1 MWRKIRKRSGRAAF
15 TALPEQKEAAT

>member
-15 TALPEQKEAAT
+15 TALPEQKEAAA